1 MTSRQ
6 FSILRDTPIRER
18 AACLAE
24 LNPTDLSD
32 YRKMLR
38 ASTWGTN
45 KQRQLYIINRNR
57 LVQVARLR
65 DELANP
71 SLNESART
79 SLENAIAKL
88 EGQI

>member
-24 LNPTDLSD
+24 LDPIDLSD

-45 KQRQLYIINRNR
+45 KQRQHRNR

-65 DELANP
+65 DEVVNP
-71 SLNESART
+71 SLTESART

-88 EGQI
+88 EGEI